1 MHLSMKYH
9 QIYPRALVCFLHYW
23 CDTEYTLLI
32 SFQRQVILCWFVE
45 IEKEENVSYPCFII
59 SHAPYGWNWWYLF
72 WWCKKKIGNTNFLCL
87 ELLNGEKF
95 YLSWICNF
103 VTKGKLNSHLNA
115 LMCHFGKLLFHSNT
129 TPTKKLYTFEI
140 VISIY
145 DIERKY
151 NHEIHSFKITFGIW
165 KIIKTASFC
174 HIP

>member
-72 WWCKKKIGNTNFLCL
+72 WWCKKKIGNTYFLCL

-140 VISIY
+140 FLFMILTESI
-145 DIERKY
+145 IMKY
-151 NHEIHSFKITFGIW
+151 IHSKLRLIFEK
-165 KIIKTASFC
+165 S
-174 HIP
+174 